1 MREVDKAFGE
11 QRLEQLAAEVFV
23 DLDRAE
29 AWMDRPNVALGGE
42 APRFMSRTDEG
53 CQMAMRV
60 LHAIEHGGVV

>member
-1 MREVDKAFGE
+1 MREVYKALGE
-11 QRLEQLAAEVFV
+11 QRLEQLAVEVFV
-23 DLDRAE
+23 DLDRAA

>member
-23 DLDRAE
+23 DLDRAA

-42 APRFMSRTDEG
+42 APRFMG